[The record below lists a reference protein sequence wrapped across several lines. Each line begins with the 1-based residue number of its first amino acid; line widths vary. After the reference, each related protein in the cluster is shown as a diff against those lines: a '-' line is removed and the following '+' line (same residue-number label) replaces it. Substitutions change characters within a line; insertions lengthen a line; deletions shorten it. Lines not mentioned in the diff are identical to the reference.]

1 MNLNHRTITVS
12 REKKERLRYTL
23 KDNNS
28 NTGTFM
34 DKVELSPKERRMIE
48 DGTLFIIGAMSII
61 LRGEDMKDA

>member
-12 REKKERLRYTL
+12 RDKKERVRYTL

-28 NTGTFM
+28 NTGTFI